1 VVSQV
6 RQVSVVA
13 ANWWVVQV
21 APEPESLGQAIK
33 RLRGSRKQH
42 ELAAAVGVGQNAVG
56 KWETDMGAPSDDR
69 IVALEAYFGLTPDTL
84 FDIKIAHDKWERA
97 TRPVPGPS
105 IAIPAEP
112 EFLRIIDGLGAL
124 ADDDAALAEL
134 ASFLERAVRMRR
146 GHGQDQR
153 QRDLG

>member
-1 VVSQV
+1 VVAQV
-6 RQVSVVA
+6 GVVA

-21 APEPESLGQAIK
+21 APEPESLGRAIK
-33 RLRGSRKQH
+33 RWRGSRKQT
-42 ELAAAVGVGQNAVG
+42 ELALAIGVGQNAVT
-56 KWETDMGAPSDDR
+56 KWESDAGAPTDEN
-69 IVALEAYFGLTPDTL
+69 ITALEAFFGLAPDTL
-84 FDIKIAHDKWERA
+84 FDIKIAHEKWERA

-134 ASFLERAVRMRR
+134 ASFLDRAVQMRR
-146 GHGQDQR
+146 GHGRDQR